1 MLEFMHVP
9 GGERVLVKANEC
21 AVQQCENHLLLR
33 AGLVVQL
40 AAGLPEGHLLDSV
53 DTIWQCTVPSS
64 SIRHMGPNTS
74 LALAPGTSKYS
85 TTAATEGSKTFGNS
99 KQNGLFR
106 EPL

>member
-1 MLEFMHVP
+1 MLEC
-9 GGERVLVKANEC
+9 KANQC
-21 AVQQCENHLLLR
+21 AVPNNEKNHLLLR

-40 AAGLPEGHLLDSV
+40 EAGLPEGHRLDSV

-85 TTAATEGSKTFGNS
+85 NTAATEESETFGNS
-99 KQNGLFR
+99 K
-106 EPL
+106 